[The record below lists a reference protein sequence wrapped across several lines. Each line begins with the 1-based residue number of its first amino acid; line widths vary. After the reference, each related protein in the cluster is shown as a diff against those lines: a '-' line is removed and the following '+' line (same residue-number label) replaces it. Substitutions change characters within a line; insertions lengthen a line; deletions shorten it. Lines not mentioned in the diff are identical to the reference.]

1 MVFSEVELVF
11 LAFIFIFA
19 LGFLM
24 PLLGARNSISIA
36 KETKKREEAGQRYT
50 RGQRL
55 SKQVRRQRRMFL

>member
-1 MVFSEVELVF
+1 MAFSEVELVF

-24 PLLGARNSISIA
+24 LGRNNNTSANS
-36 KETKKREEAGQRYT
+36 KERQRDM

-55 SKQVRRQRRMFL
+55 SKQVRSVQM